1 LLIRLCAEWLHPRG
15 ADFLASAAGVEGSIP
30 SGHTY
35 FNLEKCDDYLRTS
48 GSAAVQPPPTI
59 PQPNDH
65 AKACIHFINPQGFAI
80 AGQCI
85 NREFVMEE
93 RIDLERGR
101 VSFLDLATG
110 QVEYTGNVHAVS
122 VCVVPNFDRF
132 EDFEAWVDD
141 LLSN

>member
-1 LLIRLCAEWLHPRG
+1 
-15 ADFLASAAGVEGSIP
+15 
-30 SGHTY
+30 
-35 FNLEKCDDYLRTS
+35 
-48 GSAAVQPPPTI
+48 
-59 PQPNDH
+59 
-65 AKACIHFINPQGFAI
+65 
-80 AGQCI
+80 
-85 NREFVMEE
+85 MEE